1 MSSTPKKPETKPA
14 GKDDNKGG
22 HGHGGGCGCPNH

>member
-1 MSSTPKKPETKPA
+1 MSSTPKKTDNKPT

-22 HGHGGGCGCPNH
+22 HGHGCGCGHAH